1 MEQQST
7 IQWYP
12 GHMAKAK
19 RLVQQN
25 LKLVDV
31 VIELLDARIPISSRN
46 PMIDKILGSKPRL
59 VVLNKADLADPEITE
74 QWEEALKEKHIIT
87 VAVDS
92 VKGRGFAEIPKAAK
106 RLVAEKMAEMAAAGR
121 RPRAVRCMVLGIP
134 NVGKSSFINRLSR
147 RRSAKTGDTPGVTK
161 GKQMIKINKDMELLD
176 TPGILWPKFEDAE
189 VGLKLAATGAIK
201 EQVVNVEEVALYLLK
216 ILTKIK
222 PENLT
227 ARYKLSDIG
236 EDSFQLLQQIGAR
249 RGMLLSGGVVDTHKA
264 AVLVLKEFRAGKLGR
279 ISLERP
285 GEEGIN

>member
-1 MEQQST
+1 
-7 IQWYP
+7 
-12 GHMAKAK
+12 MAKAK